1 MGLQDLAILHKINT
15 VAKLSM
21 GHPYIGRIVLKSL
34 QQLVILHRN
43 NTVAKLSNGNPYIG
57 NISLKFR
64 IAFAQVW
71 MFKIF
76 Y

>member
-1 MGLQDLAILHKINT
+1 
-15 VAKLSM
+15 M
-21 GHPYIGRIVLKSL
+21 GHPYIGRIVLQSL

-43 NTVAKLSNGNPYIG
+43 NTVAKLSNGHHYIG

-71 MFKIF
+71 IF
-76 Y
+76 